1 MRVISFAYVGRFV
14 IRKGI
19 WRMDERVYVMEEQG
33 KVIMT
38 LAEYEALPEDVRVEL
53 IEGEIFVMEAPS
65 WVHQQLVLRIA
76 QKLCQYID
84 EKKGACAVTIAPFD
98 VLLDDNPDKP
108 TVVQPDVLVICDKD
122 KLTERRCEGAPDF
135 AVEIT
140 SPSGIQRDYVKK
152 LNLYHDKGV
161 REYWIVNPVTQ
172 EIVVYLFGEEMELL
186 QYTFNDKVKVHIY
199 EDLYIDFAE
208 LSQLI

>member
-1 MRVISFAYVGRFV
+1 ME
-14 IRKGI
+14 
-19 WRMDERVYVMEEQG
+19 ERIFDMEEQG

-65 WVHQQLVLRIA
+65 RTHQILVFRIA
-76 QKLCQYID
+76 QRIAEYID
-84 EKKGACAVTIAPFD
+84 KKKGDCEVLLAPFD
-98 VLLDDNPDKP
+98 VLLDDNPNKP

-152 LNLYHDKGV
+152 LNLYNDKGV
-161 REYWIVNPVTQ
+161 REYWIVNPASREV
-172 EIVVYLFGEEMELL
+172 IVYLFGENMQVLH
-186 QYTFNDKVKVHIY
+186 YTFDDKVKVHIY
-199 EDLYIDFAE
+199 DDLYIDFGE

>member
-1 MRVISFAYVGRFV
+1 ME
-14 IRKGI
+14 
-19 WRMDERVYVMEEQG
+19 ERVYDMGEQG
-33 KVIMT
+33 KIIMT

-65 WVHQQLVLRIA
+65 RTHQVLVAEIWRELRN
-76 QKLCQYID
+76 YIRSNNG
-84 EKKGACAVTIAPFD
+84 ECEVLLAPFD

-108 TVVQPDVLVICDKD
+108 TVVQPDVLVSCK
-122 KLTERRCEGAPDF
+122 KERLTERRCEGAPDF

-172 EIVVYLFGEEMELL
+172 EIVVYLFGEEMEVL
-186 QYTFNDKVKVHIY
+186 QYTFDDKVKVNIY
-199 EDLYIDFAE
+199 EDLYIDFRE
-208 LSQLI
+208 LQEYIK

>member
-1 MRVISFAYVGRFV
+1 MY
-14 IRKGI
+14 
-19 WRMDERVYVMEEQG
+19 ERVFEMDEQG
-33 KVIMT
+33 KVTMT

-65 WVHQQLVLRIA
+65 WIHQQLVLRIA

-84 EKKGACAVTIAPFD
+84 EKKGECAVTIAPFD

-108 TVVQPDVLVICDKD
+108 TVVQPDVLVICK
-122 KLTERRCEGAPDF
+122 KERLTERRCEGAPDF

-140 SPSGIQRDYVKK
+140 SPSGVQRDYVKK
-152 LNLYHDKGV
+152 LNLYNDKGV
-161 REYWIVNPVTQ
+161 REYWIVNPQSRAV
-172 EIVVYLFGEEMELL
+172 EVYLLGDDMQVLH
-186 QYTFNDKVKVHIY
+186 YTFEDKVKVNIY
-199 EDLYIDFAE
+199 DDLYIDFAE